1 MNEDP
6 SISPEESGRN
16 SESEEEKFE
25 EPPEADGMAENAET
39 ENYEKEGFEPPDIK
53 VEDVAENVETEN
65 CLEKLK
71 SFSEGPLGIGD

>member
-25 EPPEADGMAENAET
+25 EPPEVDEEEFNEQ
-39 ENYEKEGFEPPDIK
+39 PDIK